1 MESIF
6 NNIAVDKNLLGNFSN
21 CQFQSF
27 FSFFK
32 KKSRVF
38 VWFHC
43 SFFSFSECLPGYF
56 GENCSTTC
64 LQGYYGNHCINRCE
78 CPDELCN
85 ATTGC
90 VSEKGFILI

>member
-6 NNIAVDKNLLGNFSN
+6 NNIAVDKNLSVNFSN

-27 FSFFK
+27 FSFFQK
-32 KKSRVF
+32 KFMGPCLVSLF
-38 VWFHC
+38 
-43 SFFSFSECLPGYF
+43 FFSFSECLPGYF